1 MAAKLATYAL
11 VGLLVSAAA
20 GALTLAI
27 GLPWLAAEGVHPRV
41 FEDIGLVFAGST
53 AGTVL
58 YGVLGVALGA
68 LVRSQTAAVALSLG
82 WVLVLEGLFVGFLP
96 ALGRWLPGGAAAALS
111 STTVQADDLLPM
123 WAAALVLA
131 AYAVAFA
138 AAGTRTVVRRDVA

>member
-1 MAAKLATYAL
+1 M
-11 VGLLVSAAA
+11 
-20 GALTLAI
+20 
-27 GLPWLAAEGVHPRV
+27 

-111 STTVQADDLLPM
+111 STTVQAGDLLPM

-138 AAGTRTVVRRDVA
+138 AAGARTVVRRDVA